1 MKNIFFL
8 AFSFLL
14 ITFKS
19 YSQQDPYF
27 STYLVNPTIVNSS
40 LSSLY
45 ENNNVILIYRNQ
57 WANYNPNNL
66 SVSTDSPNTGIL
78 SLNLKSRDKNLSFGM
93 NIISDN
99 LGPKEFFNFSPY
111 FSLRK
116 KINNSFLSFSVSPSF
131 KSTTLNFSSLIFVN
145 PSDPFN
151 IGGKQTQSE
160 PDVNFG
166 VSYFNEKVLLS
177 LSAKN
182 LAQPSFNFGLS
193 DLKNIDNINLSFLGK
208 YVIEV
213 DRDLR
218 FEPYILLRS
227 DLTSYTFDVSG
238 LATYK
243 KVISI
248 GASYRY
254 DEAIIGFLGYNFLK
268 NNKLFVGYSFD
279 YVVHNVN
286 AKAPI
291 SHELVLRY
299 DLPTPQMRKPIR
311 TPRFFY

>member
-8 AFSFLL
+8 ALSFLL

-40 LSSLY
+40 LSSLC

-66 SVSTDSPNTGIL
+66 SVSSDSPNTGIL

>member
-8 AFSFLL
+8 ALSFLL

-66 SVSTDSPNTGIL
+66 SVSSDSPNTGIL

-227 DLTSYTFDVSG
+227 DFTSYTFDVSG

>member
-8 AFSFLL
+8 ALSFLL
-14 ITFKS
+14 FTFKS

-66 SVSTDSPNTGIL
+66 SVSSDSPNTGIL

>member
-1 MKNIFFL
+1 M
-8 AFSFLL
+8 
-14 ITFKS
+14 
-19 YSQQDPYF
+19 
-27 STYLVNPTIVNSS
+27 
-40 LSSLY
+40 
-45 ENNNVILIYRNQ
+45 
-57 WANYNPNNL
+57 
-66 SVSTDSPNTGIL
+66 
-78 SLNLKSRDKNLSFGM
+78 
-93 NIISDN
+93 
-99 LGPKEFFNFSPY
+99 
-111 FSLRK
+111 
-116 KINNSFLSFSVSPSF
+116 
-131 KSTTLNFSSLIFVN
+131 
-145 PSDPFN
+145 
-151 IGGKQTQSE
+151 
-160 PDVNFG
+160 
-166 VSYFNEKVLLS
+166 LLS

-213 DRDLR
+213 DRDLI

-279 YVVHNVN
+279 YVVHNVY

>member
-1 MKNIFFL
+1 MKKAFFL
-8 AFSFLL
+8 IFSFLL
-14 ITFKS
+14 VKTNV

-27 STYLVNPTIVNSS
+27 STYLVNPTVVNSS

-45 ENNNVILIYRNQ
+45 ENNNVVLIYRNQ

-66 SVSTDSPNTGIL
+66 AVSSDSPNTGIL
-78 SLNLKSRDKNLSFGM
+78 SLNLKNRDKSLSFGM
-93 NIISDN
+93 TVISDN

-111 FSLRK
+111 IAIRK
-116 KINNSFLSFSVSPSF
+116 KLNNSFLSFSVSPSF

-151 IGGKQTQSE
+151 VGTKETQSQ
-160 PDVNFG
+160 PDINFG
-166 VSYFNEKVLLS
+166 ISYYNEKLLLS

-182 LAQPSFNFGLS
+182 LAQPSFSFGLPE
-193 DLKNIDNINLSFLGK
+193 LKNTENINLSFLGK
-208 YVIEV
+208 YQIEV
-213 DRDLR
+213 DRDLII
-218 FEPYILLRS
+218 EPYLLFRS
-227 DLTSYTFDVSG
+227 DLSSYTFDVSG

-243 KVISI
+243 KTMSI
-248 GASYRY
+248 GTSYRY
-254 DEAIIGFLGYNFLK
+254 DEAIVGFLGYHFLK
-268 NNKLFVGYSFD
+268 KNKLFVGYAFD

-291 SHELVLRY
+291 SHELVVRY
-299 DLPTPQMRKPIR
+299 DLPTPQMKKPIR

>member
-1 MKNIFFL
+1 MKK
-8 AFSFLL
+8 AFILVFSLL
-14 ITFKS
+14 LVNFRT

-27 STYLVNPTIVNSS
+27 STYLINPTIVNSS

-45 ENNNVILIYRNQ
+45 DNNNVILIYRNQ
-57 WANYNPNNL
+57 WANYSPNNL
-66 SVSTDSPNTGIL
+66 AVSSDSPNTGIL

-93 NIISDN
+93 NVISDN

-111 FSLRK
+111 FSFRK

-151 IGGKQTQSE
+151 IGSKQTQSE
-160 PDVNFG
+160 PDINFG
-166 VSYFNEKVLLS
+166 FAYYNEKLLLS

-182 LAQPSFNFGLS
+182 LTQPSFNFGLS
-193 DLKNIDNINLSFLGK
+193 ELKNIDNINLSFLGK

-213 DRDLR
+213 DRDLKV
-218 FEPYILLRS
+218 EPYILLRS
-227 DLTSYTFDVSG
+227 DLSSYTFDISG

-243 KVISI
+243 KIMSI

-254 DEAIIGFLGYNFLK
+254 DEAVVGFLGYHFLK
-268 NNKLFVGYSFD
+268 KNKLFVGYSFD

-291 SHELVLRY
+291 SHELVVRY

>member
-8 AFSFLL
+8 VFSFLL

-66 SVSTDSPNTGIL
+66 SVSSDSPNTGIL

-213 DRDLR
+213 DRDLI

>member
-8 AFSFLL
+8 ALSFLL

-66 SVSTDSPNTGIL
+66 SVSSDSPNTGIL

-213 DRDLR
+213 DRDLI

>member
-1 MKNIFFL
+1 MKKLYVLIIFFL
-8 AFSFLL
+8 SIKFNV
-14 ITFKS
+14 

-45 ENNNVILIYRNQ
+45 DNNNIILVYRNQ
-57 WANYNPNNL
+57 WANYNPNNIA
-66 SVSTDSPNTGIL
+66 VSSDSPNTGIL
-78 SLNLKSRDKNLSFGM
+78 SLNLKSRDKNMSFGM
-93 NIISDN
+93 NVISDN

-111 FSLRK
+111 FSIKRK
-116 KINNSFLSFSVSPSF
+116 LNNSFISFSISPSF

-151 IGGKQTQSE
+151 VGTKETQSQ
-160 PDVNFG
+160 PDINFG
-166 VSYFNEKVLLS
+166 ISYYNEKLLLS

-182 LAQPSFNFGLS
+182 LAQPSFSFGLPE
-193 DLKNIDNINLSFLGK
+193 LKNTENINLSFLGK
-208 YVIEV
+208 YQIEV
-213 DRDLR
+213 DRDLII
-218 FEPYILLRS
+218 EPYLLFRS
-227 DLTSYTFDVSG
+227 DLSSYTFDVSG

-243 KVISI
+243 KTMSI

-254 DEAIIGFLGYNFLK
+254 DEAIVGFLGYHFLK
-268 NNKLFVGYSFD
+268 KNKLFVGYAFD

-291 SHELVLRY
+291 SHELVVRY
-299 DLPTPQMRKPIR
+299 DLPTPQMKKPIR

>member
-8 AFSFLL
+8 ALSFLL

-66 SVSTDSPNTGIL
+66 SVSSDSPNTGIL
-78 SLNLKSRDKNLSFGM
+78 SLNLNSRDKNLSFGM

>member
-1 MKNIFFL
+1 MKKLYVLIIFFL
-8 AFSFLL
+8 SIKFNV
-14 ITFKS
+14 

-45 ENNNVILIYRNQ
+45 DNNNIILVYRNQ
-57 WANYNPNNL
+57 WANYNPNNIA
-66 SVSTDSPNTGIL
+66 VSSDSPNTGIL
-78 SLNLKSRDKNLSFGM
+78 SLNLKSRDKNMSFGM
-93 NIISDN
+93 NVISDN

-111 FSLRK
+111 FSIKRK
-116 KINNSFLSFSVSPSF
+116 LNNSFISFSISPSF

-160 PDVNFG
+160 PDINFG
-166 VSYFNEKVLLS
+166 FSYYNERLLLS
-177 LSAKN
+177 VSAKN
-182 LAQPSFNFGLS
+182 LAQPSFNFGLAE
-193 DLKNIDNINLSFLGK
+193 LKNIENINLSFLGK
-208 YVIEV
+208 YQIEV
-213 DRDLR
+213 DRDLIV
-218 FEPYILLRS
+218 EPYILFRS
-227 DLTSYTFDVSG
+227 DLSSYTFDVSG

-243 KVISI
+243 KTMSI

-254 DEAIIGFLGYNFLK
+254 DEAIVGFLGYHFLK
-268 NNKLFVGYSFD
+268 KNKLFVGYSFD

-291 SHELVLRY
+291 SHELVVRY
-299 DLPTPQMRKPIR
+299 DLPTPQLKKPIR
-311 TPRFFY
+311 TPRFYF

>member
-1 MKNIFFL
+1 MKKIFIIVI
-8 AFSFLL
+8 SFLL
-14 ITFKS
+14 IQFKS
-19 YSQQDPYF
+19 FSQQDPYF

-40 LSSLY
+40 LSSL
-45 ENNNVILIYRNQ
+45 NDRNNVVLVYRNQ
-57 WANYNPNNL
+57 WANYNPNNIAVT
-66 SVSTDSPNTGIL
+66 SDSPNTGIL

-111 FSLRK
+111 IAIRK
-116 KINNSFLSFSVSPSF
+116 KLNNSFLSFSVSPSF

-151 IGGKQTQSE
+151 VGTKETQSQ
-160 PDVNFG
+160 PDINFG
-166 VSYFNEKVLLS
+166 ISYYNEKLLLS

-182 LAQPSFNFGLS
+182 LAQPSFSFGLPE
-193 DLKNIDNINLSFLGK
+193 LKNTENINLSFLGK
-208 YVIEV
+208 YQIEV
-213 DRDLR
+213 DRDLII
-218 FEPYILLRS
+218 EPYLLFRS
-227 DLTSYTFDVSG
+227 DLSSYTFDVSG

-243 KVISI
+243 KTMSI

-254 DEAIIGFLGYNFLK
+254 DEAIVGFLGYHFLK
-268 NNKLFVGYSFD
+268 KNKLFVGYAFD

-291 SHELVLRY
+291 SHELVVRY
-299 DLPTPQMRKPIR
+299 DLPTPQMKKPIR

>member
-66 SVSTDSPNTGIL
+66 SVSSDSPNTGIL

>member
-1 MKNIFFL
+1 MKKLYVLIIFFL
-8 AFSFLL
+8 SIKFN
-14 ITFKS
+14 I

-45 ENNNVILIYRNQ
+45 DNNNIILVYRNQ
-57 WANYNPNNL
+57 WANYNPNNIA
-66 SVSTDSPNTGIL
+66 VSSDSPNTGIL
-78 SLNLKSRDKNLSFGM
+78 SLNLKSRDKNMSFGM
-93 NIISDN
+93 NVISDN

-111 FSLRK
+111 FSIKRK
-116 KINNSFLSFSVSPSF
+116 LNNSFISFSISPSF

-160 PDVNFG
+160 PDINFG
-166 VSYFNEKVLLS
+166 FSYYNERLLLS
-177 LSAKN
+177 VSAKN
-182 LAQPSFNFGLS
+182 LAQPSFNFGLAE
-193 DLKNIDNINLSFLGK
+193 LKNIENINLSFLGK
-208 YVIEV
+208 YQIEV
-213 DRDLR
+213 DRDLIV
-218 FEPYILLRS
+218 EPYILFRS
-227 DLTSYTFDVSG
+227 DLSSYTFDVSG

-243 KVISI
+243 KTMSI

-254 DEAIIGFLGYNFLK
+254 DEAIVGFLGYHFLK
-268 NNKLFVGYSFD
+268 KNKLFVGYSFD

-291 SHELVLRY
+291 SHELVVRY
-299 DLPTPQMRKPIR
+299 DLPTPQLKKPIR
-311 TPRFFY
+311 TPRFYF

>member
-1 MKNIFFL
+1 M
-8 AFSFLL
+8 
-14 ITFKS
+14 
-19 YSQQDPYF
+19 
-27 STYLVNPTIVNSS
+27 
-40 LSSLY
+40 
-45 ENNNVILIYRNQ
+45 
-57 WANYNPNNL
+57 
-66 SVSTDSPNTGIL
+66 SVSSDSPNTGIL

-160 PDVNFG
+160 PDINFG

>member
-1 MKNIFFL
+1 MKKIFIIVI
-8 AFSFLL
+8 SFLL
-14 ITFKS
+14 IQFKS
-19 YSQQDPYF
+19 FSQQDPYF

-40 LSSLY
+40 LSSLN
-45 ENNNVILIYRNQ
+45 ERNNVVLVYRNQ

-66 SVSTDSPNTGIL
+66 AVSSDSPNTGIL

-111 FSLRK
+111 FAIRRK
-116 KINNSFLSFSVSPSF
+116 LNNSFLSFSVSPSF

-151 IGGKQTQSE
+151 IGGKETQSE
-160 PDVNFG
+160 PDINFG
-166 VSYFNEKVLLS
+166 FAYYNERILLS

-193 DLKNIDNINLSFLGK
+193 ELKNIENINLSFLGK
-208 YVIEV
+208 YLIEV
-213 DRDLR
+213 DRDLTV
-218 FEPYILLRS
+218 EPYLLFRT
-227 DLTSYTFDVSG
+227 DLSSFTFDISG

-243 KVISI
+243 KVMSI

-254 DEAIIGFLGYNFLK
+254 DEAIVGFLGYHFLK
-268 NNKLFVGYSFD
+268 KNKLFVGYSFD

-291 SHELVLRY
+291 SHELVLKY
-299 DLPTPQMRKPIR
+299 DLPTPQMKKPVR